1 MKNFQ
6 IQQNTMLLFRETKLQ
21 KLTYIKPHKSD
32 IQMKWQNKIK
42 IEQLFVK
49 RVELRFKNTE

>member
-42 IEQLFVK
+42 ISSYSSKGLSSDLK
-49 RVELRFKNTE
+49 TE